1 MPGDIEKI
9 RAVINNL
16 KPSERKIAEY
26 IIENADKISD
36 LSVAELA
43 KNSNTS
49 EASVVRFC
57 KSLGYKGYQDLK
69 IKIAADYTY
78 KTKSIQGFVNIDDDI
93 NTIIVKISK
102 NNMDSI
108 EKTMDMLDRNEVER
122 AVIAIL
128 NANKIDIYGVG
139 ASA

>member
-43 KNSNTS
+43 KNS
-49 EASVVRFC
+49 
-57 KSLGYKGYQDLK
+57 
-69 IKIAADYTY
+69 
-78 KTKSIQGFVNIDDDI
+78 
-93 NTIIVKISK
+93 
-102 NNMDSI
+102 
-108 EKTMDMLDRNEVER
+108 
-122 AVIAIL
+122 
-128 NANKIDIYGVG
+128 
-139 ASA
+139 